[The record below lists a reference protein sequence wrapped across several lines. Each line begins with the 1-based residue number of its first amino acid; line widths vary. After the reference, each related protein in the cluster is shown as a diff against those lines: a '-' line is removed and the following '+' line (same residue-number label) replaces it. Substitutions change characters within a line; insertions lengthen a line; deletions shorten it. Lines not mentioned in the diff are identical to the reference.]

1 MSWRNGSDS
10 RLESAL
16 PHSGPSRYRGLGAA
30 TTVAWLL
37 ATILSGCG
45 LLPDWLG
52 DQEAPPLPG
61 QRISV
66 LSLQET
72 LEPDPAIADLQVR
85 LPPPRVNPD
94 WPQAGGRS
102 SHAMHHLAVGDT
114 LAVVWRSSIGTGS
127 SALRRLLA
135 APVVAAGRVF
145 ALDARTHAVAIDA
158 ATGKRLWR
166 ASLKPA
172 DEESGGYGGGL
183 AFADGVLYAATGYGE
198 VFALDPGNGEVV
210 WRNRMGVPIRAAPTV
225 SSGRVFVISY
235 DNRLHVLA
243 ADDGRE
249 LWSHEGLPEVSGLL
263 GAASP
268 AVDGGLV
275 VAPYSSGELVALRVE
290 NGRVSWSDSLARAG
304 RLAELA
310 RISDIDGAPVV
321 DNGQVFAIGHGG
333 RMVAVDLRSG
343 APIWDQL
350 IAGTELPW
358 LAGDFIYLVT
368 LEAEIVCLWRR
379 DGRVRWV
386 TQLPRYKNEKNNTDP
401 ITWSGPVLASDR
413 LVVVSSKG
421 DALSVSPYTGKILGQ
436 MRLRDAAMISPVVAG
451 GTIYILT
458 DDADLIALR

>member
-1 MSWRNGSDS
+1 MV
-10 RLESAL
+10 
-16 PHSGPSRYRGLGAA
+16 AA
-30 TTVAWLL
+30 LL
-37 ATILSGCG
+37 AALLSGCG
-45 LLPDWLG
+45 LLPDWFG
-52 DQEAPPLPG
+52 RQETPPLPG

-66 LSLQET
+66 LSLQKT
-72 LEPDPAIADLQVR
+72 LEPDPSIADLQVR
-85 LPPPRVNPD
+85 LPRPRVNPE

-102 SHAMHHLAVGDT
+102 SHAMHHLAVGET
-114 LAVVWRSSIGTGS
+114 LAVAWRSSIGTGS
-127 SALRRLLA
+127 SSTRRLLA
-135 APVVAAGRVF
+135 APIVAAGRVF
-145 ALDARTHAVAIDA
+145 ALDARSHAVALDA
-158 ATGKRLWR
+158 ATGDRLWR
-166 ASLKPA
+166 ASLAPA
-172 DEESGGYGGGL
+172 DEEGGGYGGGV
-183 AFADGVLYAATGYGE
+183 AFADNVLYAATGYGD

-210 WRNRMGVPIRAAPTV
+210 WRKQIGIPIRAAPTV

-243 ADDGRE
+243 AADGRE
-249 LWSHEGLPEVSGLL
+249 LWSHEGIPEVSSLL

-268 AVDGGLV
+268 AVDGSLV

-310 RISDIDGAPVV
+310 RISDINGAPVV
-321 DNGQVFAIGHGG
+321 DNGQVFAIGHAG
-333 RMVAVDLRSG
+333 RMVAIDLTSG

-350 IAGTELPW
+350 IASTELPW
-358 LAGDFIYLVT
+358 LAGDFIYLIT

-401 ITWSGPVLASDR
+401 INWSGPVLASDR

-421 DALSVSPYTGKILGQ
+421 DALSVSPYTGEILGH
-436 MRLRDAAMISPVVAG
+436 MRLPGGALISPVVAG